1 MKLGFYSKLSLTGIS
16 KNRRIYL
23 PYILTCIGMVMMF
36 YIVSFLATS
45 KSVTAMPGGGSMQM
59 ILFFG
64 CGVIGFFSLIFL
76 FYTNSFLMRKRK
88 KEFGLYNILGM
99 GKRNI
104 ARILL
109 WESLFI
115 AVVSLVVGILCGI
128 LFSKAAELL
137 MAHILGSKVGFEF
150 TVGIA
155 SIVQALVLFTVIFF
169 LIFLNGL
176 RQLHLAKPVEL
187 LHSDVVG
194 EKPPKSNWILAVLG
208 LLILCWAY
216 YLAVTVKQPIDALL
230 WFFIAVI
237 LVIIATY
244 LLFITG
250 SVVICRLLQKNKRYY
265 YKTNHFVSVSSMVY
279 RMKRNGAGLA
289 TICILST
296 MVLVMMSSTVC
307 LYGGTE
313 SSMRIRYP
321 RNVVVDTYS
330 ITPQYTK
337 AVSDAISTALSKN
350 AAHPENTLHYR
361 YLDVSGMLKGSQVT
375 LTQDATS
382 PSGVSQMRQIFIVP
396 LEDYNRVMGANE
408 QLADHEVMLYCT
420 KSGYSGNKLTIQG
433 LPAMSIKKTLPKF
446 VDNGVDAM
454 QVSPS
459 IFLIVSDF
467 DQIQTRLGQQL
478 QGKSEDVFGIHDYYG
493 FDLACSNQTQ
503 IAIAKDISASVKCLR
518 TANSD
523 FPKVSVEDAAENRSQ
538 FYGLYGGFFFLGV
551 LLGLVFILGAV
562 LIMYYKQITEGYE
575 DQSRFEIMQKVGM
588 TRHEIRRSVDSQ
600 VLTVFFLPLVVA
612 GIHMAFSFPMVS
624 KLLAMFNL
632 TNIRLLIIITACC
645 FLVFALFYTLVYL
658 FTSRAYYGIV
668 SNREDN
674 R

>member
-23 PYILTCIGMVMMF
+23 PYILTSIGMVMMF

-45 KSVTAMPGGGSMQM
+45 KSVTEMPGGDFMQR
-59 ILFFG
+59 ILSLG
-64 CGVIGFFSLIFL
+64 CGVIGFFSLLFL

-115 AVVSLVVGILCGI
+115 AAVSLVGGIFCGI

-137 MAHILGSKVGFEF
+137 MAHILGSKIGFEY
-150 TVGIA
+150 TIA
-155 SIVQALVLFTVIFF
+155 INSIVQTLVLFTAIFF
-169 LIFLNGL
+169 LIFLNAL
-176 RQLHLAKPVEL
+176 RQLRLAKPVEL

-194 EKPPKSNWILAVLG
+194 EKPPKSNWVLAVLG
-208 LLILCWAY
+208 VLILGCAY
-216 YLAVTVKQPIDALL
+216 YIALSVKQPSAALL
-230 WFFIAVI
+230 WFFAAVI

-244 LLFITG
+244 LLFIAG
-250 SVVICRLLQKNKRYY
+250 SVAICRLLQKNRRYY

-289 TICILST
+289 AICILST
-296 MVLVMMSSTVC
+296 MVLVMVSSTAC
-307 LYGGTE
+307 LYAGTE
-313 SSMRIRYP
+313 SSMRNRYP

-330 ITPQYTK
+330 VSPQYTK
-337 AVSDAISTALSKN
+337 AVGSAISSALNKN
-350 AAHPENTLHYR
+350 SARQENTLHYR
-361 YLDVSGMLKGSQVT
+361 YLDFTGTIKGSQVT
-375 LTQDATS
+375 FTQGSSS
-382 PSGVSQMRQIFIVP
+382 PSGIAQMRRIFIVP
-396 LEDYNRVMGANE
+396 LEDYNRLMGASEKLANNE
-408 QLADHEVMLYCT
+408 VILYCT
-420 KSGYSGNKLTIQG
+420 KSGYGSNTISMQD
-433 LPAMSIKKTLPKF
+433 LPTMKVKKFLSKF
-446 VDNGVDAM
+446 VGNGVDAM

-459 IFLIVSDF
+459 LFVIVPDF
-467 DQIQTRLGQQL
+467 DQVQTLLNQQL
-478 QGKSEDVFGIHDYYG
+478 KTKNEDVFGIHDYYG
-493 FDLACSNQTQ
+493 FDLSCSGQTQ
-503 IAIAKDISASVKCLR
+503 IAIAKDISASVENLR
-518 TANSD
+518 TSD
-523 FPKVSVEDAAENRSQ
+523 SGFPKVTIEDAAQKRSD
-538 FYGLYGGFFFLGV
+538 FYGLFGGLLFLGV

-612 GIHMAFSFPMVS
+612 GIHMAFSFPMIS
-624 KLLAMFNL
+624 KLLAIFNL
-632 TNIRLLIIITACC
+632 TNIRLLIIITVCC
-645 FLVFALFYTLVYL
+645 FLIFALFYTLVYL

-668 SNREDN
+668 SSHEEN
-674 R
+674 